1 VHRPAGLPEW
11 LVPSGHEQQTKRRSA
26 VFDSYQEFFPY
37 YIAMHSKPLTRKLH
51 FAGTVSGL
59 ALSVL
64 GVLTGRRRLT
74 AALPVLG
81 YGTAWPAHWLVE
93 GNNPASFGHPLWSLR
108 GDFQMV
114 RMMFGGRDHELT
126 IIAKDWLFEHPEHRT
141 ASNWTEPAAR
151 LVA

>member
-1 VHRPAGLPEW
+1 MFG
-11 LVPSGHEQQTKRRSA
+11 
-26 VFDSYQEFFPY
+26 SYREFFPY
-37 YIAMHSKPLTRKLH
+37 YVAMHSKPLTRKLH
-51 FAGTVSGL
+51 FAGTVTGL
-59 ALSVL
+59 ALAVL
-64 GVLTGRRRLT
+64 GLLTGRRRLI

-108 GDFQMV
+108 GDFQMI

-141 ASNWTEPAAR
+141 ASNWTEPAVR

>member
-1 VHRPAGLPEW
+1 LPEW
-11 LVPSGHEQQTKRRSA
+11 LIATGLRGERKRETTM
-26 VFDSYQEFFPY
+26 FNSYQEFFPY
-37 YIAMHSKPLTRKLH
+37 YVAMHSKRLTRRLH

-64 GVLTGRRRLT
+64 GLLTGRRRLLP
-74 AALPVLG
+74 ALPVLG

-108 GDFQMV
+108 GDFQMI
-114 RMMFGGRDHELT
+114 RMMIGGRDPELT
-126 IIAKDWLFEHPEHRT
+126 IIARDWLFEHPEHRT
-141 ASNWTEPAAR
+141 ASNWTEPAVR